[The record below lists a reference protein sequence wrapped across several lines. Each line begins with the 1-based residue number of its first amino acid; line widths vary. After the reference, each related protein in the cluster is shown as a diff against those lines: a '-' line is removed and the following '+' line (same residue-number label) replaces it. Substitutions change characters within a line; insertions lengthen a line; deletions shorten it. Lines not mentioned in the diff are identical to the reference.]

1 MNNRLTL
8 HIDPETKRALRER
21 ADAEERSM
29 SDLARRAIHDYL
41 EGERAAEIGAQTLVE
56 ERIEELVSIGIDELT
71 QTAQQIADMNAKMG
85 VYSVANFELIK
96 QNHPDAMRRDA
107 LSTGSRRLR
116 DSLNGEILADLA
128 GPPAD
133 PADGTAAADADDD
146 DPAFDL
152 RDRDGDRRER
162 IERGGRK

>member
-1 MNNRLTL
+1 MTATLTVK
-8 HIDPETKRALRER
+8 IDPETKRALRER

-41 EGERAAEIGAQTLVE
+41 EGERAAELDAQTLVE
-56 ERIEELVSIGIDELT
+56 ERIEELVSIGVDEMT

-96 QNHPDAMRRDA
+96 QNHPDALRRDA
-107 LSTGSRRLR
+107 LATGSRRLR
-116 DSLNGEILADLA
+116 DSLDGEILDDLGA
-128 GPPAD
+128 APR
-133 PADGTAAADADDD
+133 ADGTGAGAADPGDDD

-152 RDRDGDRRER
+152 LDRDDRRER
-162 IERGGRK
+162 VERGGRK